1 MQDPNP
7 LPWGALDR
15 YQAQFIVRKNV
26 GSSGIN
32 YTAKTSLSTK
42 GHFGS
47 KVITKVEWN
56 GHGDL
61 ATKLNSDSELNDMIA
76 KQTIKD
82 ATIYVEPTNTA
93 IRIRSKWIIIFHLEL
108 PKNSLKFM
116 TVLLVTL
123 NLFKLS
129 TNLVQ
134 ENLLY
139 LFLLE

>member
-15 YQAQFIVRKNV
+15 FQAQFIVRKNV

-32 YTAKTSLSTK
+32 YTAKTSLKTK

-56 GHGDL
+56 GYGDL
-61 ATKLNSDSELNDMIA
+61 ASKLNSDSELNEMIA

-82 ATIYVEPTNTA
+82 ATIYVEPTDTA
-93 IRIRSKWIIIFHLEL
+93 IRIRGKWDNHISFGITKEL
-108 PKNSLKFM
+108 FEIYDSIAGHIKS
-116 TVLLVTL
+116 V
-123 NLFKLS
+123 
-129 TNLVQ
+129 
-134 ENLLY
+134 
-139 LFLLE
+139 